1 MSRTKRKKAAYKKNN
16 QNRYSKFLVVIAL
29 FMLVGVA
36 WYGGH
41 KTQEKLDA
49 KLEEMKQNEVLIEKE
64 HEREKEIELL
74 GKKVQTKEYYEEQA
88 KEKLGLVYPGEIV
101 FKAEN

>member
-1 MSRTKRKKAAYKKNN
+1 MSKRRHKKAAYRKNN
-16 QNRYSKFLVVIAL
+16 QNKYSKILVVIAL

-36 WYGGH
+36 WVSGR
-41 KTQEKLDA
+41 KIQTKLDEKL
-49 KLEEMKQNEVLIEKE
+49 LEQEQNELLIQKE
-64 HEREKEIELL
+64 HEREEEIELL

-101 FKAEN
+101 FKAQK